1 LIVITGGG
9 TGGHLAAAQ
18 AIKDALNE
26 KGVEPFFIGSSDGQ
40 DRAWFENEIGFAGT
54 RFLSSVGV
62 MNKRG
67 IFRVFALIRVAILS
81 CKTRKLLREIGAA
94 AVFSVG
100 GYSAAP
106 AAIAAVTLKIP
117 LVIHEQNAVYGSLN
131 RLLKPFAKGV
141 FCSFDP
147 DSPSRDYPVRDRFFE
162 KARQRSAIETVIFL
176 GGSQGAAAIN
186 DFAMSIAKRLS
197 AAGIRI
203 IHQSGRKDYD
213 RVLAFY
219 RENSID
225 AMVFD
230 FDSDI
235 PAHLQKA
242 DLAIARA
249 GAGTLFELAA
259 NGLPAL
265 FVPYPYAAG
274 NHQMKNAK
282 YLSDRGLGWCVEQSR
297 LTPEIFDVFADADL
311 SGISKALMK
320 LIARDG
326 AKAIAKYILSVQK
339 PLSATNGRE

>member
-1 LIVITGGG
+1 MIVITGGG
-9 TGGHLAAAQ
+9 TGGHLAAAK
-18 AIKDALNE
+18 AVKNALNE
-26 KGVEPFFIGSSDGQ
+26 EGIKPFFIGSSGGQ
-40 DRAWFENEIGFAGT
+40 DQAWFENEIGFADT
-54 RFLSSVGV
+54 RFLSSAGV
-62 MNKRG
+62 MNRRG
-67 IFRVFALIRVAILS
+67 IFRLFALIDIVVLAF
-81 CKTRKLLREIGAA
+81 KTRKLLREIGAT

-106 AAIAAVTLKIP
+106 AALAAVGLKIP

-131 RLLKPFAKGV
+131 RLLKPFAKEV

-147 DSPSRDYPVRDRFFE
+147 NSPSRDYPVDDRFFE
-162 KARQRSAIETVIFL
+162 TARQRSAINTVIFL

-186 DFAMSIAKRLS
+186 DFAMGIAKRLND
-197 AAGIRI
+197 AGIKI
-203 IHQSGRKDYD
+203 VHQSGRKDYD

-225 AMVFD
+225 AVVFD
-230 FDSDI
+230 FDIDM

-249 GAGTLFELAA
+249 GAGTLFELTA

-265 FVPYPYAAG
+265 FVPYPHAAG

-297 LTPEIFDVFADADL
+297 LTPEIFDVFTDVDL
-311 SGISKALMK
+311 SGISKTLMK

-326 AKAIAKYILSVQK
+326 AKAIAKHIVRVQK
-339 PLSATNGRE
+339 SPFAAGKQG